1 MPGGTGGLTGAAA
14 ASADRHGSK
23 AVAVVVAYRPD
34 VALLEQVLAAVA
46 PQVARALLVVNDDGG
61 WSCKLPPNV
70 VLDRPG
76 DNIGLGAAY
85 NLAAA
90 WAREQGA
97 THLLLLDQDSVAA
110 PGMVDKLLR
119 ALEGKPSAA
128 AAGPLWRDRR
138 TGRDGFFVRSTRSRI
153 YKYAPSAG
161 DDIVDVDFLIS
172 SGTLLVLDALE
183 KIGDFDAGLFIDHVD
198 TDWTLRAKAKG
209 YALYGVSTARLDHA
223 MGDKVHTSALAGDRV
238 LFHYPPERQY
248 YLVRNSLVLWR
259 KPYAPW
265 PWILRDMRRTAMM
278 TLYYIIFLPPRLA
291 RLRVVVHAI
300 RDGLRSVSGKMP
312 GQKGSM

>member
-1 MPGGTGGLTGAAA
+1 M
-14 ASADRHGSK
+14 SAGSK

-34 VALLEQVLAAVA
+34 TALLEQALAAVA
-46 PQVARALLVVNDDGG
+46 PQVVRALLVVNDDGG
-61 WSCKLPPNV
+61 WSCELPPNV

-85 NLAAA
+85 NRAVA

-119 ALEGKPSAA
+119 ALAGKPGAA

-138 TGRDGFFVRSTRSRI
+138 TGRDGFFVRSARNRI
-153 YKYAPSAG
+153 YKYVPSAG
-161 DDIVDVDFLIS
+161 DDAVDVDFLIS

-183 KIGDFDAGLFIDHVD
+183 KTGDFDAGLFIDHVD
-198 TDWTLRAKAKG
+198 TDWSLRAKAKG
-209 YALYGVSTARLDHA
+209 YALYGVPDARLDHI
-223 MGDKVHTSALAGDRV
+223 MGEKVYTSVFARERGV
-238 LFHYPPERQY
+238 FHYPPERQY
-248 YLVRNSLVLWR
+248 YMVRNSLVLWR
-259 KPYAPW
+259 RPYARW
-265 PWILRDMRRTAMM
+265 SWILRDMRRTAMM
-278 TLYYIIFLPPRLA
+278 TLYYILFLPPRLA
-291 RLRVVVHAI
+291 RLRAVVRAI

-312 GQKGSM
+312 EQKGSV